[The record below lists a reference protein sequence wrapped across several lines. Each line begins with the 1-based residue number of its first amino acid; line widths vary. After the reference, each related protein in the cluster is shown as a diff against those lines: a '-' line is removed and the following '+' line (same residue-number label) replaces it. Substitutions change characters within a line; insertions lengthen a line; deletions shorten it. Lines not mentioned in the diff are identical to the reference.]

1 MEVSYNKLWHL
12 LIDKNLKK
20 TEMARNVHMSYSTLE
35 KLVKNQPVKREV
47 LERIAKEL
55 DCEVEDIME
64 TKKEKKERKG
74 KSREINRKKDADK

>member
-1 MEVSYNKLWHL
+1 MEV
-12 LIDKNLKK
+12 LIDKGIKK

-35 KLVKNQPVKREV
+35 KLVKNQPVKQSV

-64 TKKEKKERKG
+64 VKSERKKKTKKL
-74 KSREINRKKDADK
+74 

>member
-12 LIDKNLKK
+12 LIDKGIKK

-35 KLVKNQPVKREV
+35 KLVKNQPVKQSV

-55 DCEVEDIME
+55 DCSVEDICE
-64 TKKEKKERKG
+64 VKKEPIRRKTKK
-74 KSREINRKKDADK
+74 

>member
-12 LIDKNLKK
+12 LIDKGLKK
-20 TEMARNVHMSYSTLE
+20 TEMAKNVHMSYSTLE
-35 KLVKNQPVKREV
+35 KLVKDQPVKREV

-64 TKKEKKERKG
+64 VKKVSRNSKKTSSQKG
-74 KSREINRKKDADK
+74 K

>member
-1 MEVSYNKLWHL
+1 MAVSYNKLWHL

-35 KLVKNQPVKREV
+35 KLVKNQPVKRDV

-55 DCEVEDIME
+55 DCKVEDIME
-64 TKKEKKERKG
+64 EKPTSKQKKKSKKNPQEEER
-74 KSREINRKKDADK
+74 